1 MTRRNRTLEENE
13 RRAKIRELLQ
23 TANIGSMKEIFR
35 SSSKRLSQSLWRT
48 LLRLSLTVSLAIPNM
63 TTRINVLTTAA
74 ADTAKKLFAPAPA
87 TSSSPYPEIGRAGS
101 SLSSLRRTRIMYF
114 AGTLWY
120 VPALFLREIGRQE
133 IIT

>member
-23 TANIGSMKEIFR
+23 TANIGSMKDIQELF
-35 SSSKRLSQSLWRT
+35 KELSQSLWRT

-74 ADTAKKLFAPAPA
+74 ADTAEKLFAPAAA

-101 SLSSLRRTRIMYF
+101 SLSSLRRTNIMYF

-120 VPALFLREIGRQE
+120 VPALFL
-133 IIT
+133 